1 MALEAKMAAQH
12 ARHNLEHKCR
22 ELRRTDMIHQ
32 VELCDAAQAHA
43 AVCITHG
50 RHWVPM
56 SCIK

>member
-1 MALEAKMAAQH
+1 
-12 ARHNLEHKCR
+12 
-22 ELRRTDMIHQ
+22 LRRTDMIHQ